1 MESHQLPNNEQ
12 IASANGRSKKHGL
25 TLFMPPQHEG
35 GNPEAVLMSLG
46 FVPDDPNRR
55 IPDRFLHQSIAKGI
69 KFDYNRILGE

>member
-1 MESHQLPNNEQ
+1 MPNNEQ

-25 TLFMPPQHEG
+25 TPLFIPQDHEE

-55 IPDRFLHQSIAKGI
+55 IPDRFLHESIAKGI